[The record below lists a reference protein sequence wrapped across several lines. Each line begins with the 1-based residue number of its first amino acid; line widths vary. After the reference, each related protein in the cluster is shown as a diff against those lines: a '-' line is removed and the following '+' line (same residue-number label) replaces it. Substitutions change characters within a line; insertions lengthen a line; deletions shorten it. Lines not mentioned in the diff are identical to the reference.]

1 MSCFE
6 KEMKEEGK
14 FFCVKCGS
22 QLSTIDEIQ
31 QGVCHNCE
39 YAMLEIAKH
48 GDFYCW
54 ACGKHLESMGELAQG
69 VCRTCKSKI
78 IKTLKSQK

>member
-1 MSCFE
+1 
-6 KEMKEEGK
+6 MKDEGK
-14 FFCVKCGS
+14 FFCVKCGT

-31 QGVCHNCE
+31 QGVCHHCE
-39 YAMLEIAKH
+39 HAMREIAKH

-54 ACGKHLESMGELAQG
+54 ACGKQLETMSELAQG
-69 VCRTCKSKI
+69 VCSTCKSKI